1 MYLKMKGMYLKKYK
15 EVIKIREKLIYIKEN
30 WKNEW
35 SLPLFII
42 TFFYT
47 IFIWGMV
54 IVDATNKSFYTI
66 DFLVRFYTIGLLPVY
81 IGLRAGDRY
90 RRIQWRKRPGE
101 QIVYLWL
108 FTLLGLGTT
117 EFLTRGII
125 TVPPMTI
132 EIAGSV
138 LALYLGSIY
147 LNRYV
152 DRRIKPPQEEIFTN
166 YGPNLK
172 TQLTTTMIKQ

>member
-1 MYLKMKGMYLKKYK
+1 MKGMYLKKYK
-15 EVIKIREKLIYIKEN
+15 EVTKMREKLKYIKKN

-54 IVDATNKSFYTI
+54 IVDAANKSFYTM

-90 RRIQWRKRPGE
+90 RRVQWKKRPGE
-101 QIVYLWL
+101 KSERGPEKRKGRQILLLVRCTPGGAEKRPKSAETDNTLFWLSSWFLSASCEVPQDYL
-108 FTLLGLGTT
+108 F
-117 EFLTRGII
+117 
-125 TVPPMTI
+125 
-132 EIAGSV
+132 
-138 LALYLGSIY
+138 
-147 LNRYV
+147 
-152 DRRIKPPQEEIFTN
+152 
-166 YGPNLK
+166 
-172 TQLTTTMIKQ
+172 